1 MLTFNDR
8 VDRSE
13 ISQQLSL
20 NIEFVKVTDMKVTD
34 MKVTDMKLT
43 DMKLTDM
50 KLTDMKLTR
59 RVKVAHLATC
69 SLVS

>member
-43 DMKLTDM
+43 DMKLT
-50 KLTDMKLTR
+50 R

>member
-20 NIEFVKVTDMKVTD
+20 NIEFVKVTDMK
-34 MKVTDMKLT
+34 
-43 DMKLTDM
+43 
-50 KLTDMKLTR
+50 LTDMKLTR